1 MTALWRK
8 MPWFKWFFSGTLT
21 KNDVGFVSDQHI
33 VDIHIPILILHAKVV
48 YSLQKITLLI
58 PILKYIDHNI
68 CLYNRPFKNYFKHQ
82 DDAVIPFELGYKLYQ
97 VALESRR
104 ISHNSNAITFVPF
117 ESDRALG
124 HTFIYSAPEI
134 TDLIRYN

>member
-1 MTALWRK
+1 M
-8 MPWFKWFFSGTLT
+8 
-21 KNDVGFVSDQHI
+21 
-33 VDIHIPILILHAKVV
+33 
-48 YSLQKITLLI
+48 
-58 PILKYIDHNI
+58 
-68 CLYNRPFKNYFKHQ
+68 
-82 DDAVIPFELGYKLYQ
+82 IPFELGYKLYQ

-134 TDLIRYN
+134 KDLIRYYSNYVITF